1 MTIIGDYR
9 LIQTLGEGGMGR
21 VYLAEHLPTKQTI
34 ALKWMHQRFAD
45 DTAIRARFD
54 REIRVMRELRGHPN
68 ILPLLETGEAEG
80 VPYFTMPYIAGGSVY
95 QRLKQNTSFSQ
106 QECAEILDDLTSAL
120 EFAHARNI
128 LHRDIKPGN
137 ILLATNGEAYLTD
150 FGIATDPDPNSEFH
164 TLTIQGSS
172 LGTMGYI
179 APEVIQGI
187 PATRSSDVYALG
199 VTIYEMLTGRK
210 FARALAEMPNP
221 WEGIPPSLGKV
232 LHTATQQAP
241 LKRYPTIADFNRA
254 FRAGLGQFSPPLT
267 IIQPMPI
274 YTPPQPATPP
284 YATPISRTPPYPTPT
299 PAPLYPIPPQKRKKG
314 IKVSYWGLIALGA
327 MLFFTAFAILIGSS
341 QVGDTIIANQ
351 TATAQ
356 TFRDNL
362 TRTAEFV
369 YTSRTATAI
378 HQANLRLTSQAILTQ
393 NAQRVLNLGM
403 TQTAVADIT
412 QTALAPQVYDLP
424 IIETIDGVEMVFVPA
439 GCFTMGSTATQI
451 QSAYNACVN
460 YFGSCDRIVFEAE
473 APEQT
478 VCFEKPFWID
488 HTEVTNLQFELWHGT
503 ARTASTFT
511 QDYEPRVNITYYEAQ
526 EFCHLRGGRLPT
538 EAEWEYAARGPESLL
553 YPWGNTF
560 DTQKAR
566 NINSVTTSNMRVG
579 IYDNASWVGALDM
592 AGNVWEWTASPIIPY
607 PYDLSPNIDWGD
619 VDRVLRGG
627 SYVDYA
633 NNLRSAFRGWGA
645 PSVKDETKGFRCVRD
660 V

>member
-21 VYLAEHLPTKQTI
+21 VYLVEHLSTKQTF

-45 DTAIRARFD
+45 DKAIRARFD

-68 ILPLLETGEAEG
+68 ILPLLETGEAEA

-95 QRLKQNTSFSQ
+95 QRLKQNISFSQ
-106 QECAEILDDLTSAL
+106 QECADILDDLTSAL

-137 ILLATNGEAYLTD
+137 ILLDTNGEAYLTD

-199 VTIYEMLTGRK
+199 VTVYEMLTGRK

-241 LKRYPTIADFNRA
+241 LKRYPSIAEFNRA
-254 FRAGLGQFSPPLT
+254 FRAGLGQFSPPPTL
-267 IIQPMPI
+267 IQPMPI
-274 YTPPQPATPP
+274 YTAPQPATPP
-284 YATPISRTPPYPTPT
+284 YLTPASRTPPYPTPT
-299 PAPLYPIPPQKRKKG
+299 PAPLYAIPPQNRKRRV
-314 IKVSYWGLIALGA
+314 KVSYWGLIALGM

-341 QVGDTIIANQ
+341 QVGNTIVTNQ

-362 TRTAEFV
+362 TSTAEFV
-369 YTSRTATAI
+369 YANRTATAI
-378 HQANLRLTSQAILTQ
+378 YEANLQLTAQTVLTQ
-393 NAQRVLNLGM
+393 NAQIVLNMGM
-403 TQTAVADIT
+403 TQTAVANIT

-439 GCFTMGSTATQI
+439 GCFTMGSTDAQV

-460 YFGSCDRIVFEAE
+460 YFGSCDRSVFEAE
-473 APEQT
+473 APQQT

-488 HTEVTNLQFELWHGT
+488 RTEVTNRQWMTWKDIVNTNPDF
-503 ARTASTFT
+503 
-511 QDYEPRVNITYYEAQ
+511 QYEQPVLDVTYYEAQ
-526 EFCHLRGGRLPT
+526 DFCHLRGGRLPT
-538 EAEWEYAARGPESLL
+538 EAEWEYTARGTSGYI

-560 DTQKAR
+560 DANKAR
-566 NINSVTTSNMRVG
+566 FADSATGYLAVG
-579 IYDNASWVGALDM
+579 QYDNASWVGALDM

-619 VDRVLRGG
+619 VERVLRGG
-627 SYVDYA
+627 SFVDYP

-645 PSVKDETKGFRCVRD
+645 PSIGDETKGFRCVRD